1 MHGRKGVYVAGEG
14 ACMAGE
20 RVCVAGERVCMAG
33 GVHGGGEHVWQG
45 GHAWQETATTA
56 DGMHPTGILSCFQFF
71 QSVPCLV
78 SV

>member
-1 MHGRKGVYVAGEG
+1 
-14 ACMAGE
+14 MAGE
-20 RVCVAGERVCMAG
+20 RVRVAGERVCMAG
-33 GVHGGGEHVWQG
+33 GVHGGGHAWQGGACVAGG